1 MESDIYPNATFKGK
15 IDEWDKLKLSDRP
28 QEVTL
33 SGTMTIHGVSNTIS
47 EKGTISKK
55 NKDVIGKSKFQ
66 IKVAD
71 YNIQIPKLVREK
83 IAKAVDVDGHR
94 RPRTQV
100 GELLPPL
107 LHPVA
112 LGRRLLLEIGLE
124 RLALAA
130 LALKVGDDRG
140 RVVVLVVRQQR
151 PHGGEVALAR
161 CERRIK
167 GDTA

>member
-1 MESDIYPNATFKGK
+1 MLRVRLLNE
-15 IDEWDKLKLSDRP
+15 
-28 QEVTL
+28 
-33 SGTMTIHGVSNTIS
+33 
-47 EKGTISKK
+47 
-55 NKDVIGKSKFQ
+55 
-66 IKVAD
+66 
-71 YNIQIPKLVREK
+71 LVRTLGRDARH
-83 IAKAVDVDGHR
+83 AKDAGELMHVERSASHLLDAKRAGLDLAAHREHALEEERGGGERVDLEAPRGEDAKPVDVDGHR